1 MTSVCVLSECK
12 AWSGVLGEMDSD
24 SQPRA
29 KVSRVPNSGADG
41 LHRLRTSPL
50 AWTAPISEK
59 LEVLI
64 SRCLVANH
72 RREIKKKKMGSSK
85 VLGRRI
91 GMLRGELRVEF
102 Y

>member
-1 MTSVCVLSECK
+1 MFYLSVRHGPGSLVRY
-12 AWSGVLGEMDSD
+12 DSD

-50 AWTAPISEK
+50 ARTAPISEK

-72 RREIKKKKMGSSK
+72 RREIKKKMGSSK